1 MRSSVYSQY
10 IHYLFY
16 KKFHITVHIS
26 YITINITIYNMYF
39 IDIMQSNIME
49 INLSGKAVIKIP
61 GANSTLDSL
70 KVNGGLGFLEI
81 DMSGWTKSIEQINDY
96 TYQVWTKNDSY
107 ASELP
112 HQIQFTL
119 A

>member
-1 MRSSVYSQY
+1 
-10 IHYLFY
+10 
-16 KKFHITVHIS
+16 
-26 YITINITIYNMYF
+26 
-39 IDIMQSNIME
+39 ME

-61 GANSTLDSL
+61 GTNSTLDSL
-70 KVNGGLGFLEI
+70 KVNGGLGFL
-81 DMSGWTKSIEQINDY
+81 DVNMSGWTKTTEQINDY